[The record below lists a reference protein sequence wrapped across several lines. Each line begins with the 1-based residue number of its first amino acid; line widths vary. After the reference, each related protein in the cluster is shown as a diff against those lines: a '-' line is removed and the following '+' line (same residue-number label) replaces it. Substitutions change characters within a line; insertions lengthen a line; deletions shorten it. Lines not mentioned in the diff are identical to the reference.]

1 MLFILYETFAWQTFV
16 LLGLIVYIHTCCV
29 PIATL
34 NQNKQSRLLYLGN
47 MHIII
52 KVLACGLAFSHL
64 IGFFSCNTIK
74 FQKYFLKV
82 YGSVHVNSK
91 RAHPPPK
98 NIPPGIC
105 RAFVILSVQAG
116 GNFSE
121 HLCPGVGHLS
131 NPQEAV
137 NVIPFSIFHLK
148 I

>member
-1 MLFILYETFAWQTFV
+1 MLFILYETFVWKTFV

-52 KVLACGLAFSHL
+52 KVLACGLVFSHL
-64 IGFFSCNTIK
+64 IGFFSCNTIT

-91 RAHPPPK
+91 RTHPPPYK
-98 NIPPGIC
+98 YTPKHLSSCRSRRWGISRNISAQGWGIC
-105 RAFVILSVQAG
+105 Q
-116 GNFSE
+116 
-121 HLCPGVGHLS
+121 
-131 NPQEAV
+131 
-137 NVIPFSIFHLK
+137 IF
-148 I
+148 